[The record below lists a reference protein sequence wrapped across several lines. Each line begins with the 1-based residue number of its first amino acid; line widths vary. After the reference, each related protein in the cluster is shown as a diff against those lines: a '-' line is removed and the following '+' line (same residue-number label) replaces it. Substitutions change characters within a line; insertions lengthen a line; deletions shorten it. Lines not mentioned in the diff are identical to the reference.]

1 MVSILT
7 QLTLWAFLV
16 NLQHLFLKL
25 PQPISQHFNFLF
37 LLTVSIL
44 SHVQLLMQLTVS
56 LLQLFIL
63 SPEIQNHR
71 IRLAFVPLRLPP
83 LCNSCSEL
91 IVHPGQCL
99 YLRALSHKLLLQS
112 LIPLDL
118 LLQLPFGQACP
129 ESTWIHS
136 WSCLSSVLNFKLERV
151 VAIGEEFVVNAQLV
165 DLLGHE
171 SGDLLMVGLR

>member
-1 MVSILT
+1 M
-7 QLTLWAFLV
+7 TLWVFLV
-16 NLQHLFLKL
+16 NLQHFFLKL

-44 SHVQLLMQLTVS
+44 SHVQLLVQLTVS

-63 SPEIQNHR
+63 SPEIHNHL

-91 IVHPGQCL
+91 IVHPGQCF
-99 YLRALSHKLLLQS
+99 YLRTLSYKLLLQS
-112 LIPLDL
+112 LVPLDL
-118 LLQLPFGQACP
+118 LLQLPFGQARP
-129 ESTWIHS
+129 ESTRIHS
-136 WSCLSSVLNFKLERV
+136 CLLPSVLDFKLKGV
-151 VAIGEEFVVNAQLV
+151 IAVGEEFVVDAQLV

-171 SGDLLMVGLR
+171 SGDLIMVG